1 MPGKKSLL
9 MIILSV
15 CFQVD
20 TEKFITFSAMMM
32 DVMAPVTALSQFFQ
46 TENVDIA
53 LVKVSYMH
61 WSSLEFSIEIIEY
74 Q

>member
-1 MPGKKSLL
+1 
-9 MIILSV
+9 
-15 CFQVD
+15 
-20 TEKFITFSAMMM
+20 MMM

-53 LVKVSYMH
+53 LVKVSYMN